1 MIYSSSNSCLDL
13 VNPWQG
19 SKQMNLQSLFRRLED
34 SLYPCK
40 NKEKNTKI
48 ELKKRTIRSNISCL
62 VDIGINCNLV
72 DRRYFVYATSATQK
86 GVVGRAFQI
95 FAVVVLGVSA
105 VVVHRL
111 VSQV

>member
-1 MIYSSSNSCLDL
+1 MISHN
-13 VNPWQG
+13 
-19 SKQMNLQSLFRRLED
+19 
-34 SLYPCK
+34 
-40 NKEKNTKI
+40 
-48 ELKKRTIRSNISCL
+48 L

-86 GVVGRAFQI
+86 GFRAFQFLI